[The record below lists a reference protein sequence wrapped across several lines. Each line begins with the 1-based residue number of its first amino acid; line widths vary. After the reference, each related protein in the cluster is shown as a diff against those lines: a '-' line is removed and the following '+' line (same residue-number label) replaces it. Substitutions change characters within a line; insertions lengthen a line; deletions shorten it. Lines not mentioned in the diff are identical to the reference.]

1 MVVVRFPILNFIP
14 SLLVYVHNAKA
25 ITMAG
30 KEERV
35 LVSLSGGCPWGFR
48 LQGGAGTGLPLI
60 VSKVSAIIFI
70 NHIFNILYQACLRR
84 PFS

>member
-1 MVVVRFPILNFIP
+1 
-14 SLLVYVHNAKA
+14 
-25 ITMAG
+25 MAG